1 PLLLL
6 LPFSSSVFLWS
17 TNSSSSSFS
26 CYLIT
31 NSLLIMNPSLLIL
44 SIFFYSTQSQ
54 DIVYSIHP
62 PQNAFFLYSQSSFN
76 KSHHVLYLQDSCPL
90 STHQSISSSIGGSS
104 TSSSLIQTLPSL
116 NCAVSVHIVE
126 TTIRLD
132 RPFIDVISLGDL
144 SLLSFFRR
152 PVCVNVKVTTN
163 NGATIANSCQLS
175 PFESDRISCLIRMQI
190 PFTWFGPLGG
200 NRTKQFLSLS
210 YTVGSTCTE
219 SFFDRPQYPIY
230 LEAQV
235 ENAQAH
241 TLLLNQNID
250 ISVLSRANLTFGLH
264 SLNSLFVHLQMNET
278 KETKEVETIEMKLF
292 IDSRLDILNV
302 SPLSPSDWT
311 IKVVTPSL
319 PQSHTAFICTRLK
332 KNATWDGYLFAVL
345 VKMRGNVAENER
357 LERREEGAEAALHWS
372 INIDNEKGIEKSSE
386 NRAVMKFRVTP
397 DSIYAILPI
406 SKSRQLIN
414 SAVLSG
420 HQISLAMRVFSVSL
434 GGATQDVTSLSHC
447 MSSES
452 KVLKT
457 SPACASVYVDGSEMR
472 GSSSV
477 KIHVHFETW
486 VTDVAFAVWY
496 PRLPVTV
503 WLRDSTL
510 NSVGEWPVTT
520 WKQLESGRLSR
531 SSAKQFSCKERFQ
544 SSEVKVL
551 VSFIVVDDRTGERM
565 FLSGSRDTLFD
576 VTSMAGDRI
585 HTSDRSIA
593 YVRRVDSKYLV
604 SAIRK
609 GTTSVIVKSNLPQM
623 TLGSTPVTVSDE
635 RVSVSFLRVLPLTST
650 SIGLHSLPSP
660 PPSYALSHHI
670 QHLFTHKYQHGTLAV
685 SVVYSDDQSESIEDI
700 PIPEFSLSV
709 TSNDEKL
716 VVANMKEA
724 NRIDLIALD
733 DSDSSSVMVELRPSP
748 ECIDPDSLPISI
760 HSLPLSLN
768 FGSTHI
774 TRSPPIDSFPSPS
787 LVSLPTEGWRLDT
800 LLVILVLLFILV
812 SLLRFITARS
822 RSFTGYE
829 KLVVPLLSRFS
840 SSSSGVRG
848 GSHNGEEEENEW
860 VWLSKNSPQLPSN
873 TNGSRHSSKSRRD
886 SPSSPISYD
895 CNTHTSISY
904 RGSEISVFISPQP
917 AVTVNGTLADR
928 ESWRA
933 VHSNRSA
940 RIVPRNRMADS
951 SSEHDLQRGMANDVY
966 SGRTH
971 TWNSGKRRSPPNYEG
986 LRESIA

>member
-1 PLLLL
+1 LFFFLFLHPTFYGRPTPSTPL
-6 LPFSSSVFLWS
+6 P
-17 TNSSSSSFS
+17 
-26 CYLIT
+26 IT
-31 NSLLIMNPSLLIL
+31 NPLSIMIHSFLIFSLLFYH
-44 SIFFYSTQSQ
+44 SIHSQ
-54 DIVYSIHP
+54 DISYSIHP
-62 PQNAFFLYSQSSFN
+62 PQNAFFLYSQTSFN
-76 KSHHVLYLQDSCPL
+76 KSHHVLYLPDSCPL
-90 STHQSISSSIGGSS
+90 STHQSISSSLGGST
-104 TSSSLIQTLPSL
+104 TSSSLIQSLPSL
-116 NCAVSVHIVE
+116 HCAVSVHIVE

-132 RPFIDVISLGDL
+132 RPFMDVISLGDL

-152 PVCVNVKVTTN
+152 SLCVNVKVTTN
-163 NGATIANSCQLS
+163 NGATISNSCQLS
-175 PFESDRISCLIRMQI
+175 PFDSDRLSCLIRMQI
-190 PFTWFGPLGG
+190 PFSWFGPLGG

-210 YTVGSTCTE
+210 YTVGSTCSE
-219 SFFDRPQYPIY
+219 SFFDRPHTPIY
-230 LEAQV
+230 LEGQV

-241 TLLLNQNID
+241 TLLLNENTD
-250 ISVLSRANLTFGLH
+250 ISVLSRANLSFGLH
-264 SLNSLFVHLQMNET
+264 SLNSLFVHLQLNES
-278 KETKEVETIEMKLF
+278 KEEIDTVEMRLF

-302 SPLSPSDWT
+302 SPLSPSDWSV
-311 IKVVTPSL
+311 KVVTPSL

-345 VKMRGNVAENER
+345 VKMRGNVIENER
-357 LERREEGAEAALHWS
+357 LGRKEEGAEAALHWTIKS
-372 INIDNEKGIEKSSE
+372 GNEKSIEKSVE

-397 DSIYAILPI
+397 DSIYAILPV

-414 SAVLSG
+414 TAVLSG
-420 HQISLAMRVFSVSL
+420 HQISLAMRIFSVSL
-434 GGATQDVTSLSHC
+434 GGATQDITSLSHC

-452 KVLKT
+452 RVLKT

-472 GSSSV
+472 GSPSV
-477 KIHVHFETW
+477 KIHVHFEHW
-486 VTDVAFAVWY
+486 VTDILFVVWY
-496 PRLPVTV
+496 PRLPVNV
-503 WLRDSTL
+503 WLRDSVL

-531 SSAKQFSCKERFQ
+531 SSARQFSCKERWQ

-551 VSFIVVDDRTGERM
+551 VSFIVVDDRTGERT
-565 FLSGSRDTLFD
+565 FLSESRDSLFD

-585 HTSDRSIA
+585 HTADRSIA
-593 YVRRVDSKYLV
+593 YVRRVDSKFLV

-609 GTTSVIVKSNLPQM
+609 GETSVIVKSNLPQM
-623 TLGSTPVTVSDE
+623 TLGRTPVVISDE
-635 RVSVSFLRVLPLTST
+635 RVTVSSLRVLPFTST
-650 SIGLHSLPSP
+650 SLRLDSLPSR
-660 PPSYALSHHI
+660 PPSYSISQHI
-670 QHLFTHKYQHGTLAV
+670 QDQFTHKYQHGTLSI
-685 SVVYSDDQSESIEDI
+685 SVVYSDDQSESIDDI
-700 PIPEFSLSV
+700 PTAEFSLSV
-709 TSNDEKL
+709 TSSDEKSL
-716 VVANMKEA
+716 VANMKGA

-733 DSDSSSVMVELRPSP
+733 DSSPSSVLVELRPSS

-768 FGSTHI
+768 FGLTHSTF
-774 TRSPPIDSFPSPS
+774 PPIDSSPSPS
-787 LVSLPTEGWRLDT
+787 LSPLPSDGFRLDT
-800 LLVILVLLFILV
+800 LLAVLLLLFVCITLIRIL
-812 SLLRFITARS
+812 SSRS

-848 GSHNGEEEENEW
+848 GSDKGEEEENEW
-860 VWLSKNSPQLPSN
+860 VWLSKNSPRLPST

-940 RIVPRNRMADS
+940 RIVARNGMADS
-951 SSEHDLQRGMANDVY
+951 SSEHDLQRGMANDSY

-971 TWNSGKRRSPPNYEG
+971 TWNTGKRRSPPNYEG